1 MQSTPHKIAVLV
13 SGTGSILKA
22 MLAAGVPIVV
32 VASDRECRA
41 LDVARGSGIPTEL
54 VERADFGPNFDRVWY
69 TEKLARIL
77 QQYDT
82 ELVAMAGFM
91 TLLSKEFF
99 DTFGGRVLNTHPALL
114 PLFKGDH
121 AVKDALEAGATETG
135 CTIHIAT
142 PELDAGPIIAQEKV
156 AVMPG
161 DTVESLHERIK
172 EAERKLYPQVLKE
185 LLAGTRQLP
194 LR

>member
-1 MQSTPHKIAVLV
+1 MNASTHIGILV
-13 SGTGSILKA
+13 SGTGSNLEAIIKA
-22 MLAAGVPIVV
+22 GIPLSV

-41 LDVARGSGIPTEL
+41 LDIARSANIPAEL

-69 TEKLARIL
+69 TQKLARIL
-77 QQYDT
+77 KKYDVNI
-82 ELVAMAGFM
+82 VAMAGFM

-99 DTFGGRVLNTHPALL
+99 DIFGENVLNTHPSLL

-121 AVKDALEAGATETG
+121 AVKDALEAGAKETG

-156 AVMPG
+156 PVIPG

-172 EAERKLYPQVLKE
+172 EAEWKLYPQVLKGIQE
-185 LLAGTRQLP
+185 GAILLP
-194 LR
+194 DN